1 MPAAWAEEKSP
12 MDHKRIYGE
21 LAIFSGNA
29 NPELAR
35 EICDYLNVPLRGL
48 DIIEFP
54 NENIFV
60 RLHQSVR
67 SQDVFLIQPTCSP
80 VNRSIMELLIILD
93 TLKRASAGRITA
105 VMPYYAY
112 GRSDKKDQ
120 PRVPITARLLA
131 EVIGVAGADRF
142 LTLDLHAGQ
151 IQGFFDIPGDDLSAF
166 TLLSNYFVEKAIP
179 NAVVV
184 AADLGFAKKGRNF
197 AEKLRLPMAF
207 VEKRR
212 TGPQSQALTVIGD
225 VRGKNAIIVDD
236 EVDTAGSMLETVHIV
251 RENGAQDLYA
261 CFTHP
266 VFSPPAIERLQAAG
280 FKEVV
285 TTNSV
290 PIPEHKRFPG
300 LTVLS
305 LAPFLAEVIRRV
317 HQGDSVGAYLKDS

>member
-1 MPAAWAEEKSP
+1 
-12 MDHKRIYGE
+12 MDRKRMYGE

-35 EICDYLNVPLRGL
+35 EICSVLGVSLRGM

-60 RLHQSVR
+60 KLHQSVR
-67 SQDVFLIQPTCSP
+67 SQDVFVIQPTCSP

-105 VMPYYAY
+105 VMPYFAY

-131 EVIGVAGADRF
+131 DMIGVAGADRF

-151 IQGFFDIPGDDLSAF
+151 IQGFFSIPGDDLSAF
-166 TLLSNYFVEKAIP
+166 ALLSNYFLEKAIP

-184 AADLGFAKKGRNF
+184 TADLGFAKKGRNF
-197 AEKLRLPMAF
+197 AEKLNLPMAF

-212 TGPQSQALTVIGD
+212 SGPQSEALAVIGD
-225 VRGKNAIIVDD
+225 VRGKNAIVVDD
-236 EVDTAGSMLETVHIV
+236 EVDTAGSMIETVHIL
-251 RENGAQDLYA
+251 RKYGALDLYA
-261 CFTHP
+261 SFTHA
-266 VFSPPAIERLQAAG
+266 VLSPPAVERMRAAG
-280 FKEVV
+280 FREVV
-285 TTNSV
+285 TTNTV

-317 HQGDSVGAYLKDS
+317 HGGESVGAYLKD